1 MAAKPRFVSCAQVN
15 VPRYGIVWQ
24 VWYGTTRTWA
34 LGRSKVKGLAK
45 QKAKDWFDTNVIKN
59 SLDISNDGPYR
70 DLVPPEDMS
79 SYDIHEEAKLWR
91 KWKRDKEKTEGK
103 KTLIEVDKNLL

>member
-1 MAAKPRFVSCAQVN
+1 
-15 VPRYGIVWQ
+15 
-24 VWYGTTRTWA
+24 
-34 LGRSKVKGLAK
+34 
-45 QKAKDWFDTNVIKN
+45 
-59 SLDISNDGPYR
+59 LDISNDGPYR